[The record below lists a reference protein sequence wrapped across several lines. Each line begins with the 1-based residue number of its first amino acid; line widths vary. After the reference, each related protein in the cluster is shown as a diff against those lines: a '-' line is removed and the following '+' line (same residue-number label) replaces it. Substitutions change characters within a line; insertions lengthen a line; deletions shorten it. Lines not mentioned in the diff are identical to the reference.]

1 MKSSSYQAAQRSV
14 RFPFSTDF
22 LKIGIFLLRCRNR
35 FHRYYLPLRKLPNVL
50 VRELRFAGSFG
61 FFLKFLFMAR
71 IERSL
76 NAILLRILLF
86 ACSQKS
92 INRNYDIYTDNSLDI
107 SCNKLSAL
115 FDRSEAKDFV
125 DIFFIVPRMVK
136 PITKEELREFFH
148 SSAKKLMKP

>member
-1 MKSSSYQAAQRSV
+1 
-14 RFPFSTDF
+14 
-22 LKIGIFLLRCRNR
+22 
-35 FHRYYLPLRKLPNVL
+35 
-50 VRELRFAGSFG
+50 
-61 FFLKFLFMAR
+61 MAR